1 METKLIEIN
10 VTLSDRQK
18 EEIFKAF
25 FNRKRILLEL
35 ENDALTGNN
44 TLLVPSKL
52 FELGSF
58 NFGYAKGT
66 APDLREWKKKY
77 LYVRGLK
84 TFSKWKEYNLEAI
97 DEELFSEM
105 WENDFF
111 LVPSKNDEGMTYYR
125 VDIPP
130 TINESLEE
138 ARKNN
143 KGMQIILDY
152 STLTDSIGYS
162 VFKNIGKLMEDL
174 PSLRI

>member
-10 VTLSDRQK
+10 VTLSDLQK
-18 EEIFKAF
+18 EKIFKAF
-25 FNRKRILLEL
+25 FNRKKILLEL

-44 TLLVPSKL
+44 TLLIPSKL
-52 FELGSF
+52 FKLDSF
-58 NFGYAKGT
+58 NFGYEKGT
-66 APDLREWKKKY
+66 VPNSREWKKKY
-77 LYVRGLK
+77 LYVRGLE
-84 TFSKWKEYNLEAI
+84 TFSKWKEYNLEVL

-111 LVPSKNDEGMTYYR
+111 LVASKNDKGTTYYR

-143 KGMQIILDY
+143 EGMQIILDY
-152 STLTDSIGYS
+152 SKLTDSIGYS
-162 VFKNIGKLMEDL
+162 VFKNIGKLMENL
-174 PSLRI
+174 PSLRM